1 MALVL
6 SSSEL
11 RFRRLI
17 REASEGRQ
25 RRRMRRVPRA
35 AIPKGAEIAY
45 RAQLVALAREA
56 AEIIRDILLVELDRI
71 EAEAN
76 FTRPDSAT
84 LRIDQV
90 DEAIETVIGNV
101 RIQFA
106 ERFSDVRV
114 RQAARTTGDTVNAHK
129 LGQNNKQFIS
139 TVGIDLVGLE
149 PAIAPHLAAFTAE
162 NVKLITSIPENLLTN
177 VEGIISRGTRRG
189 RRASEMAKEIRE
201 RFKISENRAKLIAR
215 DQVSKLNG
223 ELTQLR
229 QTSLGVKRYIWRTS
243 QDERVRDEHAEREGQ
258 EFLWSQPPADGHPG
272 EPINC
277 RCTAEPVI
285 AELQQSIR

>member
-56 AEIIRDILLVELDRI
+56 AEIIRDILLTELDRI
-71 EAEAN
+71 EAEAAI
-76 FTRPDSAT
+76 TRPDSAT

-101 RIQFA
+101 RIRFA

-114 RQAARTTGDTVNAHK
+114 RQAARTTGDTVNAHN

-149 PAIAPHLAAFTAE
+149 PAIAPHLAADLPRP
-162 NVKLITSIPENLLTN
+162 VQRPPPVPKP
-177 VEGIISRGTRRG
+177 
-189 RRASEMAKEIRE
+189 
-201 RFKISENRAKLIAR
+201 
-215 DQVSKLNG
+215 
-223 ELTQLR
+223 
-229 QTSLGVKRYIWRTS
+229 IW
-243 QDERVRDEHAEREGQ
+243 
-258 EFLWSQPPADGHPG
+258 
-272 EPINC
+272 
-277 RCTAEPVI
+277 
-285 AELQQSIR
+285 